1 MKLKNLK
8 QDNSLSER
16 VYQQL
21 HKSLVT
27 GTLRPGQK
35 IVESELATMMGISRT
50 PIREA
55 MKRLAKDHLIVLV
68 PRSGCYV
75 TTLSE
80 KDIHEIYDIR
90 LRLESM
96 ALEYAFDRLASN
108 PGKLV
113 QLKEDFENCIGE
125 PEEKFIKSEIRLDT
139 KLHNIISRQSDCPT
153 LQGMLAN
160 LRARL
165 ELFRQQTTL
174 TSTRAA
180 QALQEHINI
189 IQAILDNDEDLALMH
204 FAEHIRHTKE
214 NVLSSIK
221 REEAP
226 NEYQHH

>member
-16 VYQQL
+16 VYQQF
-21 HKSLVT
+21 HKSLVA
-27 GTLRPGQK
+27 GELRPGQK
-35 IVESELATMMGISRT
+35 IVESELAATMGISRT

-75 TTLSE
+75 AKMSE

-96 ALEYAFDRLASN
+96 ALEYAFDRLVSN
-108 PGKLV
+108 PRKLV
-113 QLKEDFENCIGE
+113 QLKEDFENCTGR
-125 PEEKFIKSEIRLDT
+125 PEEEFIKSEIRLDA
-139 KLHNIISRQSDCPT
+139 KLHNIISKQSYCPT
-153 LQGMLAN
+153 LQGILAN

-174 TSTRAA
+174 TRTRAEN
-180 QALQEHINI
+180 ALQEHVNI
-189 IQAILDNDEDLALMH
+189 IQAILDNDQAMTLMY
-204 FAEHIRHTKE
+204 FKEHIKHTKQ
-214 NVLSSIK
+214 NVLSIIK
-221 REEAP
+221 KEESL
-226 NEYQHH
+226 NEY